1 LFSFDLAVWCL
12 KKAWLIFFTFRLCCF
27 VYTLFNDAGVRER
40 AGHTFFVSKRK
51 IKKKSRQL
59 EMSGRFLKETG
70 ELTTTHILPVCSL
83 LAWENNYN
91 THIYNLHNSLVAGP
105 TFAPARQGIPT
116 WILLWWRFHSL
127 PFQGVD
133 RHQCC
138 AVLLQPRPA
147 HPIGI
152 IITFKKPPP
161 TGLGPKRE
169 SLVYFPISYF
179 WLFFFFFRMAAVVW
193 LAGWIDRS
201 FLTASFS
208 FLLRTST
215 ILCLYG
221 LQSMKENISTLYLF
235 YCFCRNGPRM
245 YTFSLSLSLRYWF
258 SF

>member
-105 TFAPARQGIPT
+105 TFAPARQGIPA

-127 PFQGVD
+127 PFQGVN

-152 IITFKKPPP
+152 IITFKKIPP

-179 WLFFFFFRMAAVVW
+179 WLFFSSFVWLLLFGWLDWSIVFNSFFFVP
-193 LAGWIDRS
+193 S
-201 FLTASFS
+201 S
-208 FLLRTST
+208 
-215 ILCLYG
+215 Y
-221 LQSMKENISTLYLF
+221 
-235 YCFCRNGPRM
+235 
-245 YTFSLSLSLRYWF
+245 
-258 SF
+258 